1 MGTPIAGGTNDPLS
15 VEKTLYFENLV
26 RFVTDQG
33 ITVFRGGDDRD
44 LVSAL
49 TGGAQNAPRD
59 FPPIRDD

>member
-26 RFVTDQG
+26 RFGTDQG
-33 ITVFRGGDDRD
+33 VTVFHGGDDRN

-49 TGGAQNAPRD
+49 TGGAQNTPRNL
-59 FPPIRDD
+59 PPIRDD